1 MLVVVDTNILI
12 SALITPFGNT
22 ARILDMVLL
31 GELQVLYDD
40 RILSEYREVLL
51 RPKFGFEKRDID
63 DLLSFIETDGI
74 KITATPV
81 NEPLLDEDDIP
92 FIEVTMSGMADALIT
107 GNKRHFKVKSKPAKQ
122 IKIMTSDE
130 FLKFWRQRKK

>member
-12 SALITPFGNT
+12 SALITPFGNA